1 MKSKL
6 LFGALLGSIALA
18 SCTADDDLATSSGK
32 VSPIKFSVAMESGN
46 GVTSLT
52 RAEVTNAF
60 KLNFEKGD
68 LLSLYHGVSS
78 SSTTFTGYQNAIYE
92 GSAADGSAFEFTT
105 KSMVLPGLAIMVYPA
120 DTAFVNGGTSAPVI
134 GIDAAQTSKT
144 KELMPYMSEVLT
156 IGSYDSSKGSNVAGY
171 DKNYAIVLKQVAS
184 TLSLTTVPSGTEKID
199 NLGVSPLAV
208 SSVAMSTTAQ
218 SFNISVPVKTTTT
231 TPTSATTYPLWTGV
245 SDVDLTSAV
254 SVNALSTTDIKDNYS
269 AVFTL
274 LPTDAA
280 SVDASGA
287 KFVIQTN
294 YGSVTLNDTNDKIWG
309 KTATTVTYD
318 KKVSEGI
325 ADVLKNTWVANTSGT
340 FKNETVGGLFRRS
353 IKADMSKL
361 DMNDLHIKNAAHL
374 VDALKVYD
382 AIKDVQSAN
391 VNFIL
396 DGDANG
402 AFVMTPAAA
411 AAYATHLDMTG
422 KTMTFTPCTV
432 VGEVCTKVV
441 FNSTELTEV
450 PANIQF
456 GSSIPV
462 ELTGKWKYTNA
473 NKNFKNVL
481 SLSVASTA
489 SIQLASTIGVKSGS
503 VKPSF
508 INNGSASVLGITYLQ
523 DLAMTNNG
531 TITIPADAEFRV
543 KSSLVNEAT
552 SLTAFGKIL
561 NSGVLATVNG
571 DASNIYI
578 NNYGYIKQVASTAKT
593 YITLNQTSAADFS
606 TAFSI
611 TNKFGTL
618 ELFNK
623 DDNNYSVSNTDN
635 KGFIMITTTAA
646 SVTAKEIGVEANYVK
661 ITGDCTECYLT
672 SAASARLLYV
682 EIASNKEVVWTTE
695 TAAAFDGLIVPVG
708 SKLNIKKVNSL
719 TAKKA
724 TFLKGTIYQGGAFTP
739 TNFVGYLGGATTDT
753 NNVIKY

>member
-32 VSPIKFSVAMESGN
+32 VSPIKFSVAMEGGN
-46 GVTSLT
+46 GVSSLT
-52 RAEVTNAF
+52 RAEVTNGF

-68 LLSLYHGVSS
+68 LLSLFHGGDATLKS
-78 SSTTFTGYQNAIYE
+78 YQNAIYE
-92 GSAADGSAFEFTT
+92 GSSADGSAFEFTT
-105 KSMVLPGLAIMVYPA
+105 KSMVLKGTAIMVYPA
-120 DTAFVNGGTSAPVI
+120 DTAFVNDGTAAPVI
-134 GIDAAQTSKT
+134 KIDAVQTAKT

-156 IGSYDSSKGSNVAGY
+156 IAQYDEKKGSNVAGY
-171 DKNYAIVLKQVAS
+171 DKDYAIVLKQVAS

-208 SSVAMSTTAQ
+208 SSVAMSTTAN
-218 SFNISVPVKTTTT
+218 SFNTSLSVAATTTV
-231 TPTSATTYPLWTGV
+231 PTSNSTYPLWTGV
-245 SDVDLTSAV
+245 SDVDLASA
-254 SVNALSTTDIKDNYS
+254 AATTELSTTDIKDNYS

-274 LPTDAA
+274 LPTGSTVNAA
-280 SVDASGA
+280 GA

-294 YGSVTLNDTNDKIWG
+294 YGKVSLDDSNDKIWG
-309 KTATTVTYD
+309 KTAATINYD

-325 ADVLKNTWVANTSGT
+325 ADVLANTWIANTSGT
-340 FKNETVGGLFRRS
+340 FKNEKVGGLFRRS

-361 DMNDLHIKNAAHL
+361 DMDGLHVKNAAHL
-374 VDALKVYD
+374 IDALKVYD
-382 AIKDVQSAN
+382 AIKDVQKSN

-402 AFVMTPAAA
+402 KFVMTPAAA
-411 AAYATHLDMTG
+411 AAYAAHLDMTG

-432 VGEVCTKVV
+432 VGEACTKVV

-456 GSSIPV
+456 ASSIPV
-462 ELTGKWKYTNA
+462 ELTGVWKYTKVD
-473 NKNFKNVL
+473 KNFKGV
-481 SLSVASTA
+481 STLSVESTA
-489 SIQLASTIGVKSGS
+489 TIQLLSTIGVKTGS
-503 VKPSF
+503 EKPSF
-508 INNGSASVLGITYLQ
+508 INNGTATVAGITYLQ
-523 DLAMTNNG
+523 DLAMVNNG

-543 KSSLVNEAT
+543 KSTLVNEAT
-552 SLTAFGKIL
+552 SLKAYGKIL

-571 DASNIYI
+571 DGTSVYI

-593 YITLNQTSAADFS
+593 YITGNQTTTANFAS
-606 TAFSI
+606 AFSSS

-623 DDNNYSVSNTDN
+623 DDNNYSVSNAAN
-635 KGFIMITTTAA
+635 KGFIMITTTDA
-646 SVTAKEIGVEANYVK
+646 SVTAEKIGVEANYVK
-661 ITGDCTECYLT
+661 ITGDCTACYLT
-672 SAASARLLYV
+672 SAASARLKYV

-695 TAAAFDGLIVPVG
+695 TATAFDGLIVPAG
-708 SKLNIKKVNSL
+708 SKLNIKKDNSVTVNN
-719 TAKKA
+719 A

-739 TNFVGYLGGATTDT
+739 TSFTGYLGGVATDS